1 MAEPNDPDRPGGSP
15 EDFLADVPLF
25 REIQRVLLSGTGPIN
40 WELARQVG
48 IALAAGQA
56 PDPEPTDQ
64 DRRGFESTVR
74 AAELAVADLTG
85 LSPPPEVTR
94 VEAVRRAAWVEA
106 NVHGLKAL
114 FEPAAEK
121 LSQAMAQAG
130 RDQPPSPDN
139 PFGIEML
146 MNRMTPLLMGMQV
159 GVVLGTVGQKVLGQ
173 YELPIPRS
181 ESPALLFVVPNIADL
196 EREWSLPAVEFRAW
210 VALHETTHAFE
221 LGRPWARDHFF
232 GLIRDLVDGMDLD
245 LSGIQE
251 RLAGLDLSDPERL
264 SEMIGDPVDLL
275 GQSLSEEGRLRLA
288 RLQAFMAAAEGYA
301 DHVMQEV
308 GRKMLP
314 TFDRIDE
321 VMRRRREDRSQEDR
335 MVERMLGIDLKR
347 EQYRL
352 GGAFCE
358 RVVELT
364 NEQTLALMWTNAEAL
379 PSMPELEEPR
389 LWLARMA

>member
-1 MAEPNDPDRPGGSP
+1 MTGPTDPDRPEQRP
-15 EDFLADVPLF
+15 EDPFADVPLF
-25 REIQRVLLSGTGPIN
+25 REIQRVLLAGTGPIN

-48 IALAAGQA
+48 MALAAGQR
-56 PDPEPTDQ
+56 PDPEPTPEN
-64 DRRGFESTVR
+64 RVGFESTVR

-85 LSPPPEVTR
+85 LSPPAEVTR
-94 VEAVRRAAWVEA
+94 VEAIRRAAWVEA
-106 NVHGLKAL
+106 NIHGLKGL

-121 LSQAMAQAG
+121 LSQVLDQAG
-130 RDQPPSPDN
+130 REQAPSPES
-139 PFGIEML
+139 PFGLEML
-146 MNRMTPLLMGMQV
+146 MNRMTPLLTGMQV
-159 GVVLGTVGQKVLGQ
+159 GMVLGTVGQKVLGQ

-181 ESPALLFVVPNIADL
+181 ESPALLFVVPNIEDL
-196 EREWSLPAVEFRAW
+196 ERDWSLPSIEFRAW

-232 GLIRDLVDGMDLD
+232 GLIRELVDEMELD
-245 LSGIQE
+245 LSGIEE
-251 RLAGLDLSDPERL
+251 RLAGLDLSDPEKL
-264 SEMIGDPVDLL
+264 SETIGDPVELL
-275 GQSLSEEGRLRLA
+275 GQSLGEEGRLLLA

-308 GRKMLP
+308 GRRMLSS
-314 TFDRIDE
+314 FDRIDE
-321 VMRRRREDRSQEDR
+321 AMRRRREERTQEER
-335 MVERMLGIDLKR
+335 ALERMLGIDLKR

-358 RVVELT
+358 RVAELT
-364 NEQTLALMWTNAEAL
+364 DEQTLAMMWTDAESL

>member
-1 MAEPNDPDRPGGSP
+1 MAEPNDPDRPSGLP

-48 IALAAGQA
+48 IALAAGQR
-56 PDPEPTDQ
+56 PDIEPTDQ

-85 LSPPPEVTR
+85 LSPPAEVTR
-94 VEAVRRAAWVEA
+94 VEAVRRGAWVEA
-106 NVHGLKAL
+106 NVRGLKAL

-130 RDQPPSPDN
+130 RDQAAPES
-139 PFGIEML
+139 PFGLEVL

-181 ESPALLFVVPNIADL
+181 ESPALLFVVPNIEEL
-196 EREWSLPAVEFRAW
+196 ERDWSLPRVEFRAW

-232 GLIRDLVDGMDLD
+232 GLIRELVDGMELD
-245 LSGIQE
+245 LSGIEE
-251 RLAGLDLSDPERL
+251 RLTGLDLSDPERL
-264 SEMIGDPVDLL
+264 SKMIGDPVELL
-275 GQSLSEEGRLRLA
+275 GQSLGEEQRLLLA

-314 TFDRIDE
+314 AFDRIDE
-321 VMRRRREDRSQEDR
+321 AMRRRREERSQEER

-364 NEQTLALMWTNAEAL
+364 NEQTLALMWTNADSL

>member
-1 MAEPNDPDRPGGSP
+1 MAEPNDPDRPSGSP
-15 EDFLADVPLF
+15 DDFLADVPLF

-48 IALAAGQA
+48 IALAAGQS

-74 AAELAVADLTG
+74 AAEMAVADLTG
-85 LSPPPEVTR
+85 LSPPAEVTR

-106 NVHGLKAL
+106 NVRGLKAL

-130 RDQPPSPDN
+130 RDQPPSPDS
-139 PFGIEML
+139 PFGLEML
-146 MNRMTPLLMGMQV
+146 MSRMTPLLMGMQV

-181 ESPALLFVVPNIADL
+181 ESPALLFVVPNIAGL

-221 LGRPWARDHFF
+221 LGWPWARDHFF
-232 GLIRDLVDGMDLD
+232 GLIRELVEGMDLD
-245 LSGIQE
+245 LSGIEE

-264 SEMIGDPVDLL
+264 SETIGDPVELL
-275 GQSLSEEGRLRLA
+275 GQSLSEEGRLLLA
-288 RLQAFMAAAEGYA
+288 RLQAFMASAEGYA
-301 DHVMQEV
+301 DHVMQKV

-314 TFDRIDE
+314 AFDRIDE
-321 VMRRRREDRSQEDR
+321 AMRRRREERSQEER

-364 NEQTLALMWTNAEAL
+364 NEQTLGLMWTNAESL

>member
-1 MAEPNDPDRPGGSP
+1 MSEPTDPDRPEQRP
-15 EDFLADVPLF
+15 EDLFADVPLF
-25 REIQRVLLSGTGPIN
+25 REIQRVLLAGTGPVN

-48 IALAAGQA
+48 MALAAGQR
-56 PDPEPTDQ
+56 PDPEPSPE

-74 AAELAVADLTG
+74 AAELVVADLTG
-85 LSPPPEVTR
+85 LSPPAEVTR
-94 VEAVRRAAWVEA
+94 VEAVRRGAWVEA
-106 NVHGLKAL
+106 NVRGLKAL
-114 FEPAAEK
+114 FEPAAVK
-121 LSQAMAQAG
+121 LSQAMDQAG
-130 RDQPPSPDN
+130 REQPPAPES
-139 PFGIEML
+139 PFGLEMI
-146 MNRMTPLLMGMQV
+146 MSRMTPLLMGMQV
-159 GVVLGTVGQKVLGQ
+159 GVVLGTVSQKVLGQ

-181 ESPALLFVVPNIADL
+181 ESPALLFVVPNIEEL
-196 EREWSLPAVEFRAW
+196 EREWSLPSVEFRGW

-232 GLIRDLVDGMDLD
+232 GVIRELVEGMELD
-245 LSGIQE
+245 LSGIEE

-264 SEMIGDPVDLL
+264 SEAIGDPAELL
-275 GQSLSEEGRLRLA
+275 GQSLGDEQRLLLA

-301 DHVMQEV
+301 DHVMQQV

-314 TFDRIDE
+314 SFDRIDE
-321 VMRRRREDRSQEDR
+321 AMRRRREERSQEER

-364 NEQTLALMWTNAEAL
+364 DEQTLALMWTDADSL

>member
-1 MAEPNDPDRPGGSP
+1 MAEPNDPDRPSGLP

-48 IALAAGQA
+48 IALAAGQR
-56 PDPEPTDQ
+56 PDIEPTDQ

-74 AAELAVADLTG
+74 AAELAVAELTG
-85 LSPPPEVTR
+85 LSPPAEVTR
-94 VEAVRRAAWVEA
+94 VEAVRRGAWVEA
-106 NVHGLKAL
+106 NVRGLKAL

-130 RDQPPSPDN
+130 RDQAPALET
-139 PFGIEML
+139 PFGLEVL

-181 ESPALLFVVPNIADL
+181 ESPALLFVVPNIEEL
-196 EREWSLPAVEFRAW
+196 EREWSLPPVEFRAW

-232 GLIRDLVDGMDLD
+232 GLIRELVDGMELD
-245 LSGIQE
+245 LSGIEE

-264 SEMIGDPVDLL
+264 SEMIGDPVELL
-275 GQSLSEEGRLRLA
+275 GQSMGEEQRLLLA

-301 DHVMQEV
+301 DHVMQQV

-314 TFDRIDE
+314 AFDRIDE
-321 VMRRRREDRSQEDR
+321 AMRRRREERSQEER

-364 NEQTLALMWTNAEAL
+364 NEQTLALMWTNADSL

>member
-1 MAEPNDPDRPGGSP
+1 MAGPTDPDRPERSP
-15 EDFLADVPLF
+15 EDLFADVPLF
-25 REIQRVLLSGTGPIN
+25 REIQRVLLSGTGPVN
-40 WELARQVG
+40 WELARQVA
-48 IALAAGQA
+48 IAMAAGQR
-56 PDPEPTDQ
+56 PDPEPTAE
-64 DRRGFESTVR
+64 DREGFESTVR
-74 AAELAVADLTG
+74 VAELEVADLTG
-85 LSPPPEVTR
+85 LSPPAEVTR

-106 NVHGLKAL
+106 NVRGLKAL

-121 LSQAMAQAG
+121 LSQALTQSRREQAPG
-130 RDQPPSPDN
+130 PEAPL
-139 PFGIEML
+139 GLEML
-146 MNRMTPLLMGMQV
+146 MDRMSPLLMGMQV
-159 GVVLGTVGQKVLGQ
+159 GVVLGTVAQKVLGQ

-196 EREWSLPAVEFRAW
+196 EREWSLPQVEFRAW
-210 VALHETTHAFE
+210 IALHETTHAFE

-232 GLIRDLVDGMDLD
+232 GLIRELVEAMDLD
-245 LSGIQE
+245 LSGLEE

-264 SEMIGDPVDLL
+264 SEAIGDPVELL
-275 GQSLSEEGRLRLA
+275 GQSLGEEQRLLLA

-301 DHVMQEV
+301 DHVMQQV

-314 TFDRIDE
+314 AFDRIDE
-321 VMRRRREDRSQEDR
+321 AMRRRREERSQEER

-352 GGAFCE
+352 GGAFCT

-364 NEQTLALMWTNAEAL
+364 DEQTLALMWTGAEAL